1 MIALFTIAFSCEQLL
16 SFWKKVAK
24 ENQDKWAQ
32 KMFPFLKGFL
42 ARCQNVSLSISY
54 FVFMFC
60 FIFFMTQLGQKMR
73 STFSFYFVMTDISW
87 NKYLPIRDNY
97 YFIVSIWNRVT
108 TVCFYHLLKIGRV
121 LKFPLDGV
129 YYQNHLNFRAKNSNR
144 NQHHFRRENS
154 KYSHENS
161 KKSDDF

>member
-1 MIALFTIAFSCEQLL
+1 MYNMNIHVPLISICTICIDGVYD
-16 SFWKKVAK
+16 SFIHNSFFVWATPFILKKKVAK

-108 TVCFYHLLKIGRV
+108 TVYFYHLLKIGV
-121 LKFPLDGV
+121 
-129 YYQNHLNFRAKNSNR
+129 
-144 NQHHFRRENS
+144 
-154 KYSHENS
+154 
-161 KKSDDF
+161 

>member
-1 MIALFTIAFSCEQLL
+1 MAFMIALFTIAFSCEQLL
-16 SFWKKVAK
+16 SFWKKGSQRK
-24 ENQDKWAQ
+24 PRQMGTKN
-32 KMFPFLKGFL
+32 PPLFLKGFL

-108 TVCFYHLLKIGRV
+108 TVYFYHLWKIGRV
-121 LKFPLDGV
+121 L
-129 YYQNHLNFRAKNSNR
+129 NSR
-144 NQHHFRRENS
+144 
-154 KYSHENS
+154 
-161 KKSDDF
+161 